1 MNRDGRDKSGPYLT
15 RNELRVGPSANREM
29 EDLSMSTITNPI
41 ELGTAFLTT
50 PVSESAAK
58 LFILEEL
65 DEDQRMIQEAS
76 ATFIEREVLPR
87 IEAIE
92 HQQPGVL
99 PALVKLA
106 GEQGLLMVDV
116 PVPYGG
122 AGLGL
127 LTSMLV
133 ASTMREASF
142 SVALG
147 AHSTIGTLPI
157 VYYGTEQ
164 QKQYYLPKLA
174 SGEWISAYALTEPG
188 VGSDAMNLSTRAEL
202 SSDGKYYLLNGTK
215 QWISNAGFAD
225 IMVVFARIGNE
236 RPTAFIVEFPWQGVS
251 TGAEERKMGI
261 KGSST
266 RQVYFENVQ
275 VPIEN
280 VLGEIHK
287 GYKIAFNILNIGR
300 LKLAAGTIGGAR
312 AALSLAA
319 TYTIE
324 RKAFGKFLHEFGMM
338 QKKLARMAAEMYAV
352 ESGVFRTAANM
363 TLAQQAAGDDT
374 ESIFKAVEDYALEAS
389 IAKIHGSEVLS
400 QIVDEGVQ
408 IFGGYGFMQEYPI
421 EKAYRDARIQRIFEG
436 TNEINR
442 LVAVNTL
449 FRRALK
455 GKIDL
460 MSLYPEIEAR
470 IKDARAPNCASET
483 VPEALQ
489 DAVNTLERA
498 KDATIYVAMQ
508 VAVKYMHNP
517 QELEQEQEFIE
528 YLANLLIELYAADSA
543 LARAIKIVH
552 RGDENSATHIKLA
565 QLVIWLSCSRIRSNL
580 DQLIMSYIDEPRVE
594 KVLTRIRM
602 YIGDY
607 QFNGVAVQ
615 REIAALVVEKQG
627 YPL

>member
-1 MNRDGRDKSGPYLT
+1 MT
-15 RNELRVGPSANREM
+15 
-29 EDLSMSTITNPI
+29 STTNSV

-50 PVSESAAK
+50 PVSESADNI
-58 LFILEEL
+58 FIREEL
-65 DEDQRMIQEAS
+65 DADQRMIQEAS
-76 ATFIEREVLPR
+76 ATFVEREVLSR

-92 HQQPGVL
+92 HQEPGVL
-99 PALVKLA
+99 LELIKKA

-116 PVPYGG
+116 PVQYGG
-122 AGLGL
+122 AELGL
-127 LTSMLV
+127 LTSILI

-157 VYYGTEQ
+157 VYYGTEE

-174 SGEWISAYALTEPG
+174 SGEWIAAYALTEPE

-202 SSDGKYYLLNGTK
+202 SPDGKSYILNGTK

-236 RPTAFIVEFPWQGVS
+236 RPTAFIVEFSWPGVS

-275 VPIEN
+275 VPVEN
-280 VLGEIHK
+280 VLGELHK

-300 LKLAAGTIGGAR
+300 LKLAAGTIGGAC

-319 TYTIE
+319 TYTTE
-324 RKAFGKFLHEFGMM
+324 RKAFGKCLHEFGMIK
-338 QKKLARMAAEMYAV
+338 KKLARMAAEAYAV
-352 ESGVFRTAANM
+352 ESEVFRTAANM

-374 ESIFKAVEDYALEAS
+374 ESVFKAVEEYALEAS

-400 QIVDEGVQ
+400 QVVDEGVQ

-442 LVAVNTL
+442 LVTVNTL

-470 IKDARAPNCASET
+470 IKQGQAPDRASEA
-483 VPEALQ
+483 VPVALR
-489 DAVNTLERA
+489 DAVNALERA
-498 KDATIYVAMQ
+498 KDATIYAAMQ
-508 VAVKYMHNP
+508 VAVKYMSNP
-517 QELEQEQEFIE
+517 QALEQEQEFIE
-528 YLANLLIELYAADSA
+528 YLANLLIELYAVDSA
-543 LARAIKIVH
+543 LARALKVVH
-552 RGDENSATHIKLA
+552 RGDENSTIHIQLA
-565 QLVIWLSCSRIRSNL
+565 QLATWLAFSRIRGNL
-580 DQLIMSYIDEPRVE
+580 DQLIMSYVDEHRVE
-594 KVLTRIRM
+594 RVLTRIRN
-602 YIGDY
+602 YLGDY
-607 QFNGVAVQ
+607 LLNGVAVQ
-615 REIAALVVEKQG
+615 RAIADLVVEKQG

>member
-1 MNRDGRDKSGPYLT
+1 
-15 RNELRVGPSANREM
+15 M
-29 EDLSMSTITNPI
+29 ETTTNPT

-50 PVSESAAK
+50 PVSESADK

-65 DEDQRMIQEAS
+65 DEDQRMIRDAS

-87 IEAIE
+87 AEAIE
-92 HQQPGVL
+92 HQEPGVL
-99 PALVKLA
+99 LELVKKA

-116 PVPYGG
+116 PVQYGG
-122 AGLGL
+122 AELGL

-133 ASTMREASF
+133 ASTMRDASF
-142 SVALG
+142 SVAMG

-157 VYYGTEQ
+157 VYYGTEE

-202 SSDGKYYLLNGTK
+202 SPDGKYYILNGTK

-225 IMVVFARIGNE
+225 IMVAFARISNK
-236 RPTAFIVEFPWQGVS
+236 RPSALIVEFSWLGVS
-251 TGAEERKMGI
+251 IGVEERKMGI

-280 VLGEIHK
+280 VLGELHK

-300 LKLAAGTIGGAR
+300 LKLASGTIGGAR

-319 TYTIE
+319 TYTTE
-324 RKAFGKFLHEFGMM
+324 RKAFGKYLREFGMM
-338 QKKLARMAAEMYAV
+338 KKKLARMAAEIYAV
-352 ESGVFRTAANM
+352 ESEVFRTAANL
-363 TLAQQAAGDDT
+363 TQAQKTSGDDT
-374 ESIFKAVEDYALEAS
+374 ESVFKAIEDYALEAS

-460 MSLYPEIEAR
+460 MSLYSEIEAR
-470 IKDARAPNCASET
+470 IKDGQAPDRASET
-483 VPEALQ
+483 IPAALR
-489 DAVNTLERA
+489 DAVNALERA
-498 KDATIYVAMQ
+498 KDATIYAAMQ
-508 VAVKYMHNP
+508 VAVKYMSNL
-517 QELEQEQEFIE
+517 QALEQEQEFIE
-528 YLANLLIELYAADSA
+528 YLANLLIELYAVDSA
-543 LARAIKIVH
+543 LGRAIKVDH
-552 RGDENSATHIKLA
+552 RGDENGTTHIKLA
-565 QLVIWLSCSRIRSNL
+565 QLATWLSFSRIRSNL
-580 DQLIMSYIDEPRVE
+580 DQLIMSYVDEHRVE
-594 KVLTRIRM
+594 KVLERVRT
-602 YIGDY
+602 YVGDY
-607 QFNGVAVQ
+607 LFNGVAVQ